1 MTQERR
7 SLSAG
12 SRGASPHALRLSQ
25 SMRLMRRDVLL
36 TTGMSALAVLGGGS
50 AVFAQGA
57 TPSPS
62 VPAVDPDLM
71 RFMDISHCLTD
82 RTALNA
88 AIGAALYAGIVQAT
102 PQRRGQI
109 QALYDLKARE
119 RLITA
124 SELAKAAEKAD
135 KTLKDAVHDIM
146 IAWYRGVAGGKV
158 VVYRSALMFD
168 ITKDAIY
175 PKTYAAGGPFY
186 WTTKP
191 PEVARPTGLPALSP
205 SPFVV
210 EPT

>member
-1 MTQERR
+1 MTQDRR
-7 SLSAG
+7 CSFTG
-12 SRGASPHALRLSQ
+12 SWRVSPNAIKLNQ

-36 TTGMSALAVLGGGS
+36 SGIGALAAWSG
-50 AVFAQGA
+50 AGA
-57 TPSPS
+57 TP
-62 VPAVDPDLM
+62 VQGTPAAAPDPGLE
-71 RFMDISHCLTD
+71 RFMDVSHCLTD
-82 RTALNA
+82 RTELDS
-88 AIGAALYAGIVQAT
+88 AIGAALYAGIVRGASQRKAQIAT
-102 PQRRGQI
+102 
-109 QALYDLKARE
+109 LYDLKAKH

-124 SELAKAAEKAD
+124 AELAKAAEKAD
-135 KTLKDAVHDIM
+135 RSLKDAIHDIM
-146 IAWYRGVAGGKV
+146 IGWYRGVAGGKV

>member
-7 SLSAG
+7 SPMAG
-12 SRGASPHALRLSQ
+12 SWRASPNAIKLNQ

-36 TTGMSALAVLGGGS
+36 SGIGALAAWGGASAAPVLDT
-50 AVFAQGA
+50 V
-57 TPSPS
+57 PPP
-62 VPAVDPDLM
+62 VPAVDPGLAQ
-71 RFMDISHCLTD
+71 FMDVSHCLTD
-82 RTALNA
+82 RTELDSAV
-88 AIGAALYAGIVQAT
+88 GAALYAGMVQAKPERT
-102 PQRRGQI
+102 AQI
-109 QALYDLKARE
+109 ATLYDLKAKY

-124 SELAKAAEKAD
+124 AELAKAAEKAD
-135 KTLKDAVHDIM
+135 KALKDTIHDIM
-146 IAWYRGVAGGKV
+146 IGWYRGVAGGKV
-158 VVYRSALMFD
+158 VVYRTALMFD

>member
-1 MTQERR
+1 
-7 SLSAG
+7 
-12 SRGASPHALRLSQ
+12 
-25 SMRLMRRDVLL
+25 MRLMRRDVLL
-36 TTGMSALAVLGGGS
+36 SGIGALAAWSG
-50 AVFAQGA
+50 AGA
-57 TPSPS
+57 TP
-62 VPAVDPDLM
+62 VQGTPAAAPDPGLE
-71 RFMDISHCLTD
+71 RFMDVSHCLTD
-82 RTALNA
+82 RTELDS
-88 AIGAALYAGIVQAT
+88 AIGAALYAGIVQGASQRKAQIAT
-102 PQRRGQI
+102 
-109 QALYDLKARE
+109 LYDLKAKH

-124 SELAKAAEKAD
+124 AELAKAAEKAD
-135 KTLKDAVHDIM
+135 RSLKDAIHDIM
-146 IAWYRGVAGGKV
+146 IGWYRGVAGGKV

>member
-7 SLSAG
+7 SLLAG
-12 SRGASPHALRLSQ
+12 SWRASPNAIKLNQ

-36 TTGMSALAVLGGGS
+36 SGIGALAAWGGAS
-50 AVFAQGA
+50 AVPA
-57 TPSPS
+57 PDVLPPP
-62 VPAVDPDLM
+62 VPVVDPGLS
-71 RFMDISHCLTD
+71 RVMDISHCLTD
-82 RTALNA
+82 RTELDPAV
-88 AIGAALYAGIVQAT
+88 GAALYAGIVQAV
-102 PQRRGQI
+102 PERKAQI
-109 QALYDLKARE
+109 ATLYDLKAKH

-124 SELAKAAEKAD
+124 AELAKAGEKAD
-135 KTLKDAVHDIM
+135 KSLKDAIHDIM
-146 IAWYRGVAGGKV
+146 VGWYRGVAGGKV
-158 VVYRSALMFD
+158 VVYRTALMFD

-186 WTTKP
+186 WTSKP

>member
-7 SLSAG
+7 SLGADSW
-12 SRGASPHALRLSQ
+12 RASPNAIRLNQ
-25 SMRLMRRDVLL
+25 STRLMRRDVLL
-36 TTGMSALAVLGGGS
+36 SGIGALAAWGGM
-50 AVFAQGA
+50 GA
-57 TPSPS
+57 TPVLADTAP
-62 VPAVDPDLM
+62 VQDPGVA
-71 RFMDISHCLTD
+71 RFMDVSHCLTD
-82 RTALNA
+82 RTELDPAV
-88 AIGAALYAGIVQAT
+88 GAALYAGMTQAT
-102 PQRRGQI
+102 PERAAQI
-109 QALYDLKARE
+109 ARLHELKTAK

-124 SELAKAAEKAD
+124 AELAKEAEKTD
-135 KTLKDAVHDIM
+135 KSLKDAIHDVM
-146 IAWYRGVAGGKV
+146 IGWYRGVAGGKV